1 VAAYASSS
9 SLKAH
14 MASTHPEVAQ
24 S

>member
-24 S
+24 G